1 MIVLITATI
10 LTFFVVMAYLM
21 SYDKT
26 KELETKI
33 KVLNAMTRTI
43 KAAEEKGF
51 PEKFKKELS
60 DYVCD
65 RENNPECDGIYRAAL
80 KIKEQR
86 EEDKYEQKTTKN

>member
-1 MIVLITATI
+1 MSNNMTIVFITLII

-51 PEKFKKELS
+51 PEKFKKELA

-65 RENNPECDGIYRAAL
+65 RE
-80 KIKEQR
+80 KE
-86 EEDKYEQKTTKN
+86 KK

>member
-1 MIVLITATI
+1 MSNNAMIVFITLII

-43 KAAEEKGF
+43 KAAE
-51 PEKFKKELS
+51 
-60 DYVCD
+60 
-65 RENNPECDGIYRAAL
+65 
-80 KIKEQR
+80 
-86 EEDKYEQKTTKN
+86 